1 MSSDKQKPS
10 PQENSSEVREEYRIL
25 HKVAQ
30 ILQTPG
36 ELKSMLQN
44 AMRNLSA
51 TALGRLRANDQRDRT
66 SAYPHQL
73 L

>member
-10 PQENSSEVREEYRIL
+10 TQEISSKVTEEYRIL

-36 ELKSMLQN
+36 ELKGMVQN

-51 TALGRLRANDQRDRT
+51 TALGRLRAY
-66 SAYPHQL
+66 AKPI
-73 L
+73 